1 MQRTFGGMS
10 PASRAGVY
18 DGKIAGLYDLEET
31 LGSGHFAVVKLA
43 RHVFTGEKVAV
54 KVIEKTKLDE
64 ISRAHLFQEVRCMKL
79 VQHPNVVRLY
89 EVIDTQTK
97 LYLILEL
104 GDGGD
109 LYDYIMRHEKGL
121 SENVAREYFRQ
132 IVRAISYCHQLHV
145 VHRDLKPENVVFFE
159 KLGVVK
165 LTDFGFSNKFC
176 PGQKLETSCGSLAYS
191 APEILLGDSYDA
203 PAVDVWSLG
212 VILFML
218 VCGQPPFQ
226 EANDSETLTM
236 IMDCKYTMPDHV
248 SDGCR
253 TLISRMLVREPE
265 KRATLQQIAQN
276 EWLMEGSC
284 EETPENQ
291 PLVSREQVSE
301 DDHSLIIQKMING
314 KIATKEEILEALDRN
329 EYNHITAT
337 YFLLAERKLRAHR
350 QEEAQKRKPELTL
363 PVSNSARVSN
373 FKKTDTEDED
383 DDTQNSALLS
393 SRLGMHLSVPRTPGT
408 DTGQTGRSRKCS
420 IVQEEEDDEDDV
432 HCAGHEE
439 LSTPLNRRGSR
450 SEGRL
455 NVTVQDRIAESE
467 RLKLEA
473 KKYQQLEQ
481 SKLSSD
487 GDEGPSADEL
497 DGSSGHHAH
506 HQITSSPLLGGI
518 GNVTLITS
526 ENSSTKDRLGIAGG
540 GLHRKPMP
548 ELKRSVVAAGS
559 IDSKKASI
567 LKPTLVK
574 ITDGP
579 GVRSGSF
586 DQCMRNLSCGG
597 GELVTTKI
605 ITDSSTI
612 TIPIPTL
619 NIVTASTIPKYKTM
633 PSPTRS
639 NAILTST
646 TNCLNEIFEEGTDVG
661 SSADSASTTPRP
673 LVRSQQFRQ
682 AAANG
687 GGAAADGGTATN
699 ITISGTTCTGSGS
712 NVHRRSRFNKSRTA
726 SCSSS
731 DASDDD
737 SENRKKRAHKIVD
750 ANGGK
755 PLTQRRDSHDDSSD
769 SQDPGSNAAA
779 GAGGTAN
786 RVAQFKN
793 GSGINGGT
801 ERNGGESSG
810 GRTGSGGGSGGGS
823 GSGGSGAQSSLADG
837 NSGARSQK
845 GLQQQQSVDFRR
857 HRGRRRPVET
867 RLRESQS
874 LNRIT
879 EVQESE
885 VSHSVAQQLANC
897 SAVVATP
904 VVALVSSAN
913 TAITNNTATTVDE
926 SNDAERSCD
935 KVEVITEKVSQAI
948 TTLGATDTGKELTSE
963 ASDGASSTIVKSPQA
978 KQHTKPKGFSA
989 RIFHTFKKQSAA
1001 AVPSANATNSTT
1013 NSKMASNPLNEA
1025 PSAASGDEIEIV
1037 VELAK
1042 ALNNAAATVAD
1053 GAAGCKGG
1061 SGGNTK
1067 KIKIL
1072 GRYFQ
1077 RGRLYK
1083 AQSCGSIVRDRVNV
1097 NPNGGS
1103 SGAHNTSTA
1112 RHSTIFSEKN
1122 RIIKNCLGGSG
1133 GSAAGVGVGG
1143 SRHLGSDSDIN
1154 HNNGGSHHHSSG
1166 FLAALTANSTCVSST
1181 DISNGGDGCGGTIGT
1196 VPTSLGADH
1205 SASVGVAAASVLAGP
1220 PLGGMAS
1227 LVAGGADRGRG

>member
-1 MQRTFGGMS
+1 MQRTFGGGLS
-10 PASRAGVY
+10 AASRAGVY

-54 KVIEKTKLDE
+54 KVIEKTKLDD

-121 SENVAREYFRQ
+121 SETVAREYFRQ

-218 VCGQPPFQ
+218 VCGHPPFQ

-236 IMDCKYTMPDHV
+236 IMDCKYTMPAHV

-253 TLISRMLVREPE
+253 NLISKMLVREPE
-265 KRATLQQIAQN
+265 KRATLHQIAVD

-284 EETPENQ
+284 EETPENL

-301 DDHSLIIQKMING
+301 EDHSLIIQKMING

-363 PVSNSARVSN
+363 PVSNSTRLLQN
-373 FKKTDTEDED
+373 FKKNDSNDDED
-383 DDTQNSALLS
+383 SHDGLLS
-393 SRLGMHLSVPRTPGT
+393 TRLGMHLSVPRTPGT
-408 DTGQTGRSRKCS
+408 ETGQTGRSRKCS

-450 SEGRL
+450 SEGRI

-473 KKYQQLEQ
+473 KKYQQSEQ
-481 SKLSSD
+481 QHLQGRHNPD
-487 GDEGPSADEL
+487 
-497 DGSSGHHAH
+497 DGSRKRTNAAGVDQVDGNAVGDNRPSVV
-506 HQITSSPLLGGI
+506 QNPQMSPLLGGI
-518 GNVTLITS
+518 GNVTLVTS

-548 ELKRSVVAAGS
+548 ELKRHVGGS
-559 IDSKKASI
+559 IDSKKSSI

-574 ITDGP
+574 IADGV

-586 DQCMRNLSCGG
+586 DQCMRGIASGGG

-612 TIPIPTL
+612 AIPIPTL

-661 SSADSASTTPRP
+661 SSDSTSTTPRP
-673 LVRSQQFRQ
+673 VIRSQFVAARQ
-682 AAANG
+682 ASQPTGNG
-687 GGAAADGGTATN
+687 TSGSTAGSTAT
-699 ITISGTTCTGSGS
+699 SGSGANAN
-712 NVHRRSRFNKSRTA
+712 NVHRRSKFNKSRTA

-750 ANGGK
+750 STIK
-755 PLTQRRDSHDDSSD
+755 PLSQRRDSHDDSSD
-769 SQDPGSNAAA
+769 SQDQGSNVAGG
-779 GAGGTAN
+779 GAGRAQIKHISGATNGNGT
-786 RVAQFKN
+786 
-793 GSGINGGT
+793 SNGGT
-801 ERNGGESSG
+801 
-810 GRTGSGGGSGGGS
+810 GGGSGGG
-823 GSGGSGAQSSLADG
+823 GGTGTQE
-837 NSGARSQK
+837 NNRQKTSQ
-845 GLQQQQSVDFRR
+845 QVDFRR

-885 VSHSVAQQLANC
+885 VGGGHSQLSSCTAVAAPVGAAVSRSEDSPVEEQKKGVTEESCDNGSADPDTGYGEVAASGEATTPPHGTTLPKVTSTTKSASPRQQLHHHHG
-897 SAVVATP
+897 
-904 VVALVSSAN
+904 SS
-913 TAITNNTATTVDE
+913 
-926 SNDAERSCD
+926 
-935 KVEVITEKVSQAI
+935 
-948 TTLGATDTGKELTSE
+948 
-963 ASDGASSTIVKSPQA
+963 
-978 KQHTKPKGFSA
+978 KPKGLSA
-989 RIFHTFKKQSAA
+989 RIFHTFKKQQPAA
-1001 AVPSANATNSTT
+1001 AASTNI
-1013 NSKMASNPLNEA
+1013 PV
-1025 PSAASGDEIEIV
+1025 SAASATLADPPSNGSGDDIEIV

-1042 ALNNAAATVAD
+1042 ALNNASAE
-1053 GAAGCKGG
+1053 
-1061 SGGNTK
+1061 SGKSGNTK

-1072 GRYFQ
+1072 GRYFQVHKKIYVPLSGLFQ

-1083 AQSCGSIVRDRVNV
+1083 AQSCGSIVRDKVNV
-1097 NPNGGS
+1097 NPNGSGGGGS
-1103 SGAHNTSTA
+1103 HANTTG
-1112 RHSTIFSEKN
+1112 RHSTIFSDKH
-1122 RIIKNCLGGSG
+1122 RVIKNCLGGG
-1133 GSAAGVGVGG
+1133 GSGSDGG
-1143 SRHLGSDSDIN
+1143 GAVRHLGSDGDIN
-1154 HNNGGSHHHSSG
+1154 HNNGGGAHHHG
-1166 FLAALTANSTCVSST
+1166 FLAS
-1181 DISNGGDGCGGTIGT
+1181 DGGLVVRGPSPIELVASGGTRRSSIVDHATT
-1196 VPTSLGADH
+1196 V
-1205 SASVGVAAASVLAGP
+1205 
-1220 PLGGMAS
+1220 LGGAS
-1227 LVAGGADRGRG
+1227 TVTPPVPIKTA

>member
-1 MQRTFGGMS
+1 MQGRAFGGMS
-10 PASRAGVY
+10 AANRAGVY

-79 VQHPNVVRLY
+79 VQHPHVVRLY

-109 LYDYIMRHEKGL
+109 LYDYIMRHDKGL
-121 SENVAREYFRQ
+121 SEHVAQEYFRQ

-218 VCGQPPFQ
+218 VCGHPPFQ

-248 SDGCR
+248 SEGCR
-253 TLISRMLVREPE
+253 RLIGTMLVREPE
-265 KRATLQQIAQN
+265 NRATLQQIAQDP
-276 EWLMEGSC
+276 WLLEGST
-284 EETPENQ
+284 EEIPEYL

-301 DDHSLIIQKMING
+301 EDHALILQKMVNG

-363 PVSNSARVSN
+363 PVSSSARLQN
-373 FKKTDTEDED
+373 FRKDSED
-383 DDTQNSALLS
+383 DPKEDSLLPPK
-393 SRLGMHLSVPRTPGT
+393 LGMLLSVPRTPGT
-408 DTGQTGRSRKCS
+408 ETGQGRNRKCS

-432 HCAGHEE
+432 TGAGHEE

-450 SEGRL
+450 SEGRI

-467 RLKLEA
+467 RLKQEA
-473 KKYQQLEQ
+473 ASKKQAADVAAAAAKEKDQQEQ
-481 SKLSSD
+481 LKQH
-487 GDEGPSADEL
+487 EAAKEN
-497 DGSSGHHAH
+497 
-506 HQITSSPLLGGI
+506 TMLGGFEGI

-526 ENSSTKDRLGIAGG
+526 ENSCTKDRLGIAGG
-540 GLHRKPMP
+540 GLHRKVP
-548 ELKRSVVAAGS
+548 EIKRVGM
-559 IDSKKASI
+559 DFGKKSSI
-567 LKPTLVK
+567 LKPSLGK
-574 ITDGP
+574 IGDSNLRG
-579 GVRSGSF
+579 GSF
-586 DQCMRNLSCGG
+586 DKCIASIRDV
-597 GELVTTKI
+597 ELVNTKI

-612 TIPIPTL
+612 TIPLPSL
-619 NIVTASTIPKYKTM
+619 NIVTTSTIPKYKTM
-633 PSPTRS
+633 PSPTRTNTIL
-639 NAILTST
+639 NAN

-661 SSADSASTTPRP
+661 SSDSTSTTPRP
-673 LVRSQQFRQ
+673 TVRNQFNVRQQTT
-682 AAANG
+682 
-687 GGAAADGGTATN
+687 GGA
-699 ITISGTTCTGSGS
+699 GSN
-712 NVHRRSRFNKSRTA
+712 NVHRRTKFNKSRTA

-750 ANGGK
+750 STVK
-755 PLTQRRDSHDDSSD
+755 PQTQRRDSHDDSSD
-769 SQDPGSNAAA
+769 SQDPGNAAA
-779 GAGGTAN
+779 PSGTQTGACVRAIMTSNNTTSTNGTN
-786 RVAQFKN
+786 NTQSPQSDKN
-793 GSGINGGT
+793 
-801 ERNGGESSG
+801 
-810 GRTGSGGGSGGGS
+810 S
-823 GSGGSGAQSSLADG
+823 GSGGSTHRKSS
-837 NSGARSQK
+837 
-845 GLQQQQSVDFRR
+845 QQVDFRR

-885 VSHSVAQQLANC
+885 ISHSAAIAAAAAAAASGAIASSSNNVPNGDDDCPFEDAAATAAVPGSNPPTGEETTDSSKPTTECDAAN
-897 SAVVATP
+897 AT
-904 VVALVSSAN
+904 S
-913 TAITNNTATTVDE
+913 NTAT
-926 SNDAERSCD
+926 
-935 KVEVITEKVSQAI
+935 
-948 TTLGATDTGKELTSE
+948 ATGGGS
-963 ASDGASSTIVKSPQA
+963 
-978 KQHTKPKGFSA
+978 KPKGFKA
-989 RIFHTFKKQSAA
+989 RFFNKFQ
-1001 AVPSANATNSTT
+1001 
-1013 NSKMASNPLNEA
+1013 SNPSSNSST
-1025 PSAASGDEIEIV
+1025 PSVDGGGQLDGAGGE
-1037 VELAK
+1037 
-1042 ALNNAAATVAD
+1042 N
-1053 GAAGCKGG
+1053 GAAGNDIEIMVELKKAYAA
-1061 SGGNTK
+1061 SESNSKSTK

-1072 GRYFQ
+1072 GRYFQVHKKFYVPLSGLFQ

-1083 AQSCGSIVRDRVNV
+1083 AQSCGSIVRDKVNV
-1097 NPNGGS
+1097 NPNGGTTTR
-1103 SGAHNTSTA
+1103 GAHSNA
-1112 RHSTIFSEKN
+1112 RHSTIFNEKN
-1122 RIIKNCLGGSG
+1122 NRFIKNCLS
-1133 GSAAGVGVGG
+1133 G
-1143 SRHLGSDSDIN
+1143 SRLLGSDGDIN
-1154 HNNGGSHHHSSG
+1154 HNGNSFITLPPAGAAAAVTAMTNGSVSPVDHQHHPAATAGLASATSPCG
-1166 FLAALTANSTCVSST
+1166 LLAA
-1181 DISNGGDGCGGTIGT
+1181 GTG
-1196 VPTSLGADH
+1196 
-1205 SASVGVAAASVLAGP
+1205 AAASVPIKTA
-1220 PLGGMAS
+1220 
-1227 LVAGGADRGRG
+1227 

>member
-1 MQRTFGGMS
+1 MQRTFGLS

-54 KVIEKTKLDE
+54 KVIDKTKLDE

-109 LYDYIMRHEKGL
+109 LYDYIMRHDKGL
-121 SENVAREYFRQ
+121 TENVAREYFRQ

-218 VCGQPPFQ
+218 VCGHPPFQ

-236 IMDCKYTMPDHV
+236 IMDCKYTMPEHV
-248 SDGCR
+248 SGGCR
-253 TLISRMLVREPE
+253 RLIGNMLVREPE

-276 EWLMEGSC
+276 EWLLEGSI
-284 EETPENQ
+284 EETPEYL

-301 DDHSLIIQKMING
+301 EDHTLIIQKMING

-350 QEEAQKRKPELTL
+350 QEEAQKRKPELSL
-363 PVSNSARVSN
+363 PVSNSSRLQG
-373 FKKTDTEDED
+373 FKKNSED
-383 DDTQNSALLS
+383 DSKEDGLLPHK
-393 SRLGMHLSVPRTPGT
+393 LGMHLSVPRTPGT
-408 DTGQTGRSRKCS
+408 ETGQTGRSRKCS

-432 HCAGHEE
+432 TGAGHEE

-455 NVTVQDRIAESE
+455 NITVQDRIAESE

-473 KKYQQLEQ
+473 KKQAEAKEKELLQQQQLQ
-481 SKLSSD
+481 LQQ
-487 GDEGPSADEL
+487 EL
-497 DGSSGHHAH
+497 EAKENAAAGM
-506 HQITSSPLLGGI
+506 LGGFVGI

-526 ENSSTKDRLGIAGG
+526 ENSCTKERLGIAGG
-540 GLHRKPMP
+540 GLHRKVP
-548 ELKRSVVAAGS
+548 EIKRGM
-559 IDSKKASI
+559 DFPKKTSI
-567 LKPTLVK
+567 LKPQ
-574 ITDGP
+574 GN
-579 GVRSGSF
+579 VRGGSF
-586 DQCMRNLSCGG
+586 DKCIASIKDA
-597 GELVTTKI
+597 ELVSTKI
-605 ITDSSTI
+605 ISDSATI
-612 TIPIPTL
+612 TMPLTV
-619 NIVTASTIPKYKTM
+619 NIVNTSSIPKYKTM
-633 PSPTRS
+633 PSPTRV
-639 NAILTST
+639 NTILNTN

-661 SSADSASTTPRP
+661 SSDSTTTTPRP
-673 LVRSQQFRQ
+673 VIRNQFNARAQSQGG
-682 AAANG
+682 NG
-687 GGAAADGGTATN
+687 N
-699 ITISGTTCTGSGS
+699 
-712 NVHRRSRFNKSRTA
+712 NVHRRTKFNKSRTA

-750 ANGGK
+750 STVK
-755 PLTQRRDSHDDSSD
+755 PQTQRRDSHDDSSD
-769 SQDPGSNAAA
+769 SQDPGNAAA
-779 GAGGTAN
+779 PSSTGACVRAIMTGAASSSSNNDAGN
-786 RVAQFKN
+786 QPN
-793 GSGINGGT
+793 T
-801 ERNGGESSG
+801 EKR
-810 GRTGSGGGSGGGS
+810 
-823 GSGGSGAQSSLADG
+823 
-837 NSGARSQK
+837 NSGNGNRQKSSQ
-845 GLQQQQSVDFRR
+845 QVDFRR

-885 VSHSVAQQLANC
+885 TSHSAAAAAPAAAAAGAISSSTVPIDTPDGEQPSQTTATTTTTTSQEEYDPKDEFSNNVNHPDDENNEG
-897 SAVVATP
+897 AVGN
-904 VVALVSSAN
+904 SS
-913 TAITNNTATTVDE
+913 TNNTP
-926 SNDAERSCD
+926 N
-935 KVEVITEKVSQAI
+935 
-948 TTLGATDTGKELTSE
+948 TG
-963 ASDGASSTIVKSPQA
+963 SSSSGSSHPS
-978 KQHTKPKGFSA
+978 KPKGFSA
-989 RIFHTFKKQSAA
+989 RIFHPFKKQHYQ
-1001 AVPSANATNSTT
+1001 PSSNSSTPSVDMPAEALKTGITTSTT
-1013 NSKMASNPLNEA
+1013 A
-1025 PSAASGDEIEIV
+1025 PSGDDIEIV

-1042 ALNNAAATVAD
+1042 ALNASES
-1053 GAAGCKGG
+1053 
-1061 SGGNTK
+1061 SGKSTK

-1072 GRYFQ
+1072 GRYFQVHKKIYVPLSGLFQ

-1083 AQSCGSIVRDRVNV
+1083 AQSCGSIVRDKVNQ
-1097 NPNGGS
+1097 NPNG
-1103 SGAHNTSTA
+1103 SGGGRGGGVGGAGGANSNA
-1112 RHSTIFSEKN
+1112 RHSTIFNEKH
-1122 RIIKNCLGGSG
+1122 RFKNCLSG
-1133 GSAAGVGVGG
+1133 T
-1143 SRHLGSDSDIN
+1143 RLLGSDGDIN
-1154 HNNGGSHHHSSG
+1154 HNGNS
-1166 FLAALTANSTCVSST
+1166 FITAAAAM
-1181 DISNGGDGCGGTIGT
+1181 SNGSVSPAELVVATGGATSPVCGLATGGAR
-1196 VPTSLGADH
+1196 PT
-1205 SASVGVAAASVLAGP
+1205 ASVPIKTA
-1220 PLGGMAS
+1220 
-1227 LVAGGADRGRG
+1227 

>member
-1 MQRTFGGMS
+1 MQRTFGLS

-54 KVIEKTKLDE
+54 KVIDKTKLDE

-109 LYDYIMRHEKGL
+109 LYDYIMRHDKGL
-121 SENVAREYFRQ
+121 TENVAREYFRQ

-218 VCGQPPFQ
+218 VCGHPPFQ

-236 IMDCKYTMPDHV
+236 IMDCKYTMPEHV
-248 SDGCR
+248 SGGCR
-253 TLISRMLVREPE
+253 SLIGNMLVREPE

-276 EWLMEGSC
+276 EWLLEGSI
-284 EETPENQ
+284 EETPEYL

-301 DDHSLIIQKMING
+301 EDHTLIIQKMING

-350 QEEAQKRKPELTL
+350 QEEAQKRKPELSL
-363 PVSNSARVSN
+363 PVSNSSRLQG
-373 FKKTDTEDED
+373 FKKNSED
-383 DDTQNSALLS
+383 DSKEDGLLPNK
-393 SRLGMHLSVPRTPGT
+393 LGMHLSVPRTPGT
-408 DTGQTGRSRKCS
+408 ETGQTGRNRKCS

-432 HCAGHEE
+432 TGAGHEE

-455 NVTVQDRIAESE
+455 NITVQDRIAESE

-473 KKYQQLEQ
+473 KKQAEAKEKELLLQQQLKQQEQ
-481 SKLSSD
+481 EAK
-487 GDEGPSADEL
+487 ENSA
-497 DGSSGHHAH
+497 SGM
-506 HQITSSPLLGGI
+506 LGGFGGL

-526 ENSSTKDRLGIAGG
+526 ENSCTKERLGIAGG
-540 GLHRKPMP
+540 GLHRKVP
-548 ELKRSVVAAGS
+548 EIKRGM
-559 IDSKKASI
+559 DFPKKTSI
-567 LKPTLVK
+567 LKPQGN
-574 ITDGP
+574 IRG
-579 GVRSGSF
+579 GSF
-586 DQCMRNLSCGG
+586 DKCIASIKDA
-597 GELVTTKI
+597 ELVSTKI
-605 ITDSSTI
+605 ISDSATI
-612 TIPIPTL
+612 TMPLTV
-619 NIVTASTIPKYKTM
+619 NIVNTSSIPKYKTM
-633 PSPTRS
+633 PSPTRVNTILNS
-639 NAILTST
+639 N

-661 SSADSASTTPRP
+661 SSDSTTTTPRP
-673 LVRSQQFRQ
+673 VIRNQFNARAQSQGG
-682 AAANG
+682 NG
-687 GGAAADGGTATN
+687 N
-699 ITISGTTCTGSGS
+699 
-712 NVHRRSRFNKSRTA
+712 NVHRRTKFNKSRTA

-750 ANGGK
+750 STVK
-755 PLTQRRDSHDDSSD
+755 PQTQRRDSHDDSSD
-769 SQDPGSNAAA
+769 SQDPGNAAA
-779 GAGGTAN
+779 PSSTGACVRAIMSGTASSSSTNDTGNQPNTEKRTSGNGN
-786 RVAQFKN
+786 RQK
-793 GSGINGGT
+793 
-801 ERNGGESSG
+801 SS
-810 GRTGSGGGSGGGS
+810 
-823 GSGGSGAQSSLADG
+823 
-837 NSGARSQK
+837 
-845 GLQQQQSVDFRR
+845 QQVDFRR

-885 VSHSVAQQLANC
+885 TSHSAA
-897 SAVVATP
+897 AA
-904 VVALVSSAN
+904 AAAAAAAGAISSS
-913 TAITNNTATTVDE
+913 TVPTTVDPKREQLSQVIASTRLE
-926 SNDAERSCD
+926 SG
-935 KVEVITEKVSQAI
+935 SQ
-948 TTLGATDTGKELTSE
+948 EEE
-963 ASDGASSTIVKSPQA
+963 ASFEESSNTSNHPADYENSEGAVGNSNTTNNAGSTSSSGSSHPC
-978 KQHTKPKGFSA
+978 KPKGFSA
-989 RIFHTFKKQSAA
+989 RIFHPFKKQHHHHHHQQQQPSSNSSTPSVDTPAEA
-1001 AVPSANATNSTT
+1001 VKAGGIATTATVPS
-1013 NSKMASNPLNEA
+1013 
-1025 PSAASGDEIEIV
+1025 GDDIEIV

-1042 ALNNAAATVAD
+1042 ALNASES
-1053 GAAGCKGG
+1053 
-1061 SGGNTK
+1061 SGKSTK

-1072 GRYFQ
+1072 GRYFQVHKKIYVPLSGLFQ

-1083 AQSCGSIVRDRVNV
+1083 AQSCGSIVRDKVNQ
-1097 NPNGGS
+1097 NPNGTGGGS
-1103 SGAHNTSTA
+1103 RSGGGGGTNSNA
-1112 RHSTIFSEKN
+1112 RHSTIFNEKH
-1122 RIIKNCLGGSG
+1122 RFKHCLSG
-1133 GSAAGVGVGG
+1133 T
-1143 SRHLGSDSDIN
+1143 RLLGSDGDIN
-1154 HNNGGSHHHSSG
+1154 HNGNS
-1166 FLAALTANSTCVSST
+1166 FMAAAAAM
-1181 DISNGGDGCGGTIGT
+1181 SNGSVSPAELVVATGGATSPVCGLATGGAR
-1196 VPTSLGADH
+1196 PT
-1205 SASVGVAAASVLAGP
+1205 ASVPIKTA
-1220 PLGGMAS
+1220 
-1227 LVAGGADRGRG
+1227 

>member
-1 MQRTFGGMS
+1 MQRTFGIS
-10 PASRAGVY
+10 AASRAGVY

-54 KVIEKTKLDE
+54 KVIEKTKLDD

-109 LYDYIMRHEKGL
+109 LYDYIMRHETGL
-121 SENVAREYFRQ
+121 SESLAREYFRQ

-218 VCGQPPFQ
+218 VCGHPPFQ

-236 IMDCKYTMPDHV
+236 IMDCKYTMPSHV

-253 TLISRMLVREPE
+253 NLISRMLVREPE
-265 KRATLQQIAQN
+265 KRATLHQIAQD
-276 EWLMEGSC
+276 EWLMEGSG

-291 PLVSREQVSE
+291 PLVSREQ
-301 DDHSLIIQKMING
+301 
-314 KIATKEEILEALDRN
+314 
-329 EYNHITAT
+329 YNHITAT

-363 PVSNSARVSN
+363 PVSNSSRLLQN
-373 FKKTDTEDED
+373 HKKNEADEEEEDTPGG
-383 DDTQNSALLS
+383 LLTT
-393 SRLGMHLSVPRTPGT
+393 RLGMHLSVPRTPGT
-408 DTGQTGRSRKCS
+408 ETGQTGRSRKCS

-450 SEGRL
+450 SEGRI

-467 RLKLEA
+467 RLKQDA
-473 KKYQQLEQ
+473 KKYQQPERAATM
-481 SKLSSD
+481 
-487 GDEGPSADEL
+487 DETDSCTGSAN
-497 DGSSGHHAH
+497 
-506 HQITSSPLLGGI
+506 QQMSPLLGGI
-518 GNVTLITS
+518 GNVTLVTS

-548 ELKRSVVAAGS
+548 ELKRNVGGSV
-559 IDSKKASI
+559 DSKKPSV
-567 LKPTLVK
+567 LKPSLVK
-574 ITDGP
+574 IVDGVS
-579 GVRSGSF
+579 VRSGSF
-586 DQCMRNLSCGG
+586 DQCMRGAAGVGG

-639 NAILTST
+639 NAILTAT

-661 SSADSASTTPRP
+661 SSDSNTTTPRP
-673 LVRSQQFRQ
+673 VVRSQF
-682 AAANG
+682 AAARQQSQPTGNG
-687 GGAAADGGTATN
+687 TTGAGGTGNNA
-699 ITISGTTCTGSGS
+699 
-712 NVHRRSRFNKSRTA
+712 HRRSKFNKSRTA

-750 ANGGK
+750 ATIK

-769 SQDPGSNAAA
+769 SQDPGCNAAA
-779 GAGGTAN
+779 AGGAGK
-786 RVAQFKN
+786 AQIKGISTTTTN
-793 GSGINGGT
+793 GQ
-801 ERNGGESSG
+801 
-810 GRTGSGGGSGGGS
+810 GGGGGGGGGGGS
-823 GSGGSGAQSSLADG
+823 GSGGGGGSADDKHGSTGG
-837 NSGARSQK
+837 NRQKPTSQ
-845 GLQQQQSVDFRR
+845 QVDFRR

-885 VSHSVAQQLANC
+885 VGGHSVTQQLASC
-897 SAVVATP
+897 TVTATP
-904 VVALVSSAN
+904 VVAMVTSD
-913 TAITNNTATTVDE
+913 TVAGKRE
-926 SNDAERSCD
+926 SPESMVMKTQASCD
-935 KVEVITEKVSQAI
+935 NAMEHDAVNDTQGEINPCKVNLVPDSGAHQA
-948 TTLGATDTGKELTSE
+948 LPVAKGSTSTRQNHHHHHHHH
-963 ASDGASSTIVKSPQA
+963 APSKS
-978 KQHTKPKGFSA
+978 KGLSA
-989 RIFHTFKKQSAA
+989 RIFQTFKKQPAA
-1001 AVPSANATNSTT
+1001 AASTATTTTTTTTVGPGAVTSGPGDPGST
-1013 NSKMASNPLNEA
+1013 
-1025 PSAASGDEIEIV
+1025 AAAGDDIEIV

-1042 ALNNAAATVAD
+1042 ALNSASTE
-1053 GAAGCKGG
+1053 GG
-1061 SGGNTK
+1061 KSNTK

-1072 GRYFQ
+1072 GRYFQVHKKIYVPLSGLFQ

-1083 AQSCGSIVRDRVNV
+1083 AQSCGSIVRDKVNV
-1097 NPNGGS
+1097 NPNGSGS
-1103 SGAHNTSTA
+1103 HANTTG
-1112 RHSTIFSEKN
+1112 RHSTIFGEKN
-1122 RIIKNCLGGSG
+1122 RIIKNCLGS
-1133 GSAAGVGVGG
+1133 SEAG
-1143 SRHLGSDSDIN
+1143 SRHLGSDGDIN
-1154 HNNGGSHHHSSG
+1154 HNNGSTHHPHHHHHHHYHQHSSSSL
-1166 FLAALTANSTCVSST
+1166 LASLSGSATPATGSTVDAAHVGISRGPSP
-1181 DISNGGDGCGGTIGT
+1181 IELVSNG
-1196 VPTSLGADH
+1196 H
-1205 SASVGVAAASVLAGP
+1205 SAAAAAAAAVLGP
-1220 PLGGMAS
+1220 SPVTPVPIKTA
-1227 LVAGGADRGRG
+1227 

>member
-1 MQRTFGGMS
+1 MQRTFGGLS
-10 PASRAGVY
+10 AAANRAGVY

-218 VCGQPPFQ
+218 VCGHPPFQ

-236 IMDCKYTMPDHV
+236 IMDCKYTMPPHV

-253 TLISRMLVREPE
+253 NLISKMLVRAPE
-265 KRATLQQIAQN
+265 KRATLHQIAQD

-284 EETPENQ
+284 GETTENL

-301 DDHSLIIQKMING
+301 EDHSLIIQKMING

-337 YFLLAERKLRAHR
+337 YFLLAERKLRSHR

-363 PVSNSARVSN
+363 PVSNSARMQT
-373 FKKTDTEDED
+373 FKKNDVDEDED
-383 DDTQNSALLS
+383 TQGGLLS
-393 SRLGMHLSVPRTPGT
+393 TTLGMHLSVPRTPGT
-408 DTGQTGRSRKCS
+408 DSGQTGRSRKCS

-450 SEGRL
+450 SEGRIS
-455 NVTVQDRIAESE
+455 VTVQDRIAESE

-481 SKLSSD
+481 SKLSSAV
-487 GDEGPSADEL
+487 DETD
-497 DGSSGHHAH
+497 SSHHYAGG
-506 HQITSSPLLGGI
+506 QSQQMSPLLGGI

-526 ENSSTKDRLGIAGG
+526 ENSSTKERLGIAGG

-548 ELKRSVVAAGS
+548 ELKRTVAVPGGGGGAPGAS
-559 IDSKKASI
+559 IEPKKTSI

-574 ITDGP
+574 IISDSSTGNTN
-579 GVRSGSF
+579 VRSGSF
-586 DQCMRNLSCGG
+586 DQCMRNHLSGGG

-639 NAILTST
+639 NAILTAT

-661 SSADSASTTPRP
+661 SSDSTSTTPRP
-673 LVRSQQFRQ
+673 VIRSQYVGGRAPGQMQ
-682 AAANG
+682 STNGTTAVVVGSTGAGGAGSG
-687 GGAAADGGTATN
+687 GGNGAGH
-699 ITISGTTCTGSGS
+699 

-750 ANGGK
+750 GGSIK

-769 SQDPGSNAAA
+769 SQDPGSNVA
-779 GAGGTAN
+779 GAGGG
-786 RVAQFKN
+786 RQLKN
-793 GSGINGGT
+793 GMNGANT
-801 ERNGGESSG
+801 AAS
-810 GRTGSGGGSGGGS
+810 S
-823 GSGGSGAQSSLADG
+823 GSGGTGGGGSSTSGQQGAGGGGAQSSDG
-837 NSGARSQK
+837 SSSSGGGGGGGSRQKASQS
-845 GLQQQQSVDFRR
+845 QVDFRR

-885 VSHSVAQQLANC
+885 VGHGGGQLASC
-897 SAVVATP
+897 STGVATTPAVVALGAAHG
-904 VVALVSSAN
+904 VD
-913 TAITNNTATTVDE
+913 ATVNGVDG
-926 SNDAERSCD
+926 SCD
-935 KVEVITEKVSQAI
+935 RMAEDDREPRRQ
-948 TTLGATDTGKELTSE
+948 DR
-963 ASDGASSTIVKSPQA
+963 GASASIASEPASSIRATVGAAKSPAQA
-978 KQHTKPKGFSA
+978 KQHAPSKPKGFSA
-989 RIFHTFKKQSAA
+989 RIFHTFKKHPAAAA
-1001 AVPSANATNSTT
+1001 AVPAVTTAQVLNDPPST
-1013 NSKMASNPLNEA
+1013 
-1025 PSAASGDEIEIV
+1025 ASGDDIEIV

-1042 ALNNAAATVAD
+1042 ALNNAAD
-1053 GAAGCKGG
+1053 GGGTGKAAGGG
-1061 SGGNTK
+1061 GGNTK

-1072 GRYFQ
+1072 GRYFQVHKKIYVPLSGLFQ

-1097 NPNGGS
+1097 NPNGGG
-1103 SGAHNTSTA
+1103 SGTTG

-1122 RIIKNCLGGSG
+1122 RIIKNCLGSG
-1133 GSAAGVGVGG
+1133 GAGGGGGVGG
-1143 SRHLGSDSDIN
+1143 SRHLGSDGDIN
-1154 HNNGGSHHHSSG
+1154 HNNGASHHHHHSSS
-1166 FLAALTANSTCVSST
+1166 FLATLSSSEAT
-1181 DISNGGDGCGGTIGT
+1181 GGGGGDGFGSGPSPIEHLVAKGGPSTIDR
-1196 VPTSLGADH
+1196 TSG
-1205 SASVGVAAASVLAGP
+1205 AAASAVTVSTVTAVP
-1220 PLGGMAS
+1220 IKTA
-1227 LVAGGADRGRG
+1227 

>member
-1 MQRTFGGMS
+1 MQRTFGLS

-54 KVIEKTKLDE
+54 KVIDKTKLDE

-109 LYDYIMRHEKGL
+109 LYDYIMRHDKGL
-121 SENVAREYFRQ
+121 TENVAREYFRQ

-218 VCGQPPFQ
+218 VCGHPPFQ

-236 IMDCKYTMPDHV
+236 IMDCKYTMPEHV
-248 SDGCR
+248 SGGCR
-253 TLISRMLVREPE
+253 RLIGNMLVREPE

-276 EWLMEGSC
+276 EWLLEGSI
-284 EETPENQ
+284 EETPEYL

-301 DDHSLIIQKMING
+301 EDHTLIIQKMING

-350 QEEAQKRKPELTL
+350 QEEAQKRKPELSL
-363 PVSNSARVSN
+363 PVSNSSRLQG
-373 FKKTDTEDED
+373 FKKNSED
-383 DDTQNSALLS
+383 DSKEDGLLPHK
-393 SRLGMHLSVPRTPGT
+393 LGMHLSVPRTPGT
-408 DTGQTGRSRKCS
+408 ETGQTGRSRKCS

-432 HCAGHEE
+432 TGAGHEE

-455 NVTVQDRIAESE
+455 NITVQDRIAESE

-473 KKYQQLEQ
+473 KKQAEAKEKELLQQQLQ
-481 SKLSSD
+481 LQQ
-487 GDEGPSADEL
+487 EL
-497 DGSSGHHAH
+497 EAKENAAAGM
-506 HQITSSPLLGGI
+506 LGGFVGI

-526 ENSSTKDRLGIAGG
+526 ENSCTKERLGIAGG
-540 GLHRKPMP
+540 GLHRKVP
-548 ELKRSVVAAGS
+548 EIKRGM
-559 IDSKKASI
+559 DFPKKTSI
-567 LKPTLVK
+567 LKPQ
-574 ITDGP
+574 GN
-579 GVRSGSF
+579 VRGGSF
-586 DQCMRNLSCGG
+586 DKCIASIKDA
-597 GELVTTKI
+597 ELVSTKI
-605 ITDSSTI
+605 ISDSATI
-612 TIPIPTL
+612 TMPLTV
-619 NIVTASTIPKYKTM
+619 NIVNTSSIPKYKTM
-633 PSPTRS
+633 PSPTRV
-639 NAILTST
+639 NTILNTN

-661 SSADSASTTPRP
+661 SSDSTTTTPRP
-673 LVRSQQFRQ
+673 VIRNQFNARAQSQGG
-682 AAANG
+682 NG
-687 GGAAADGGTATN
+687 N
-699 ITISGTTCTGSGS
+699 
-712 NVHRRSRFNKSRTA
+712 NVHRRTKFNKSRTA

-750 ANGGK
+750 STVK
-755 PLTQRRDSHDDSSD
+755 PQTQRRDSHDDSSD
-769 SQDPGSNAAA
+769 SQDPGNAAA
-779 GAGGTAN
+779 PSSTGACVRAIMTGAASSSSNNDAGN
-786 RVAQFKN
+786 QPN
-793 GSGINGGT
+793 T
-801 ERNGGESSG
+801 EKR
-810 GRTGSGGGSGGGS
+810 
-823 GSGGSGAQSSLADG
+823 
-837 NSGARSQK
+837 NSGNGNRQKSSQ
-845 GLQQQQSVDFRR
+845 QVDFRR

-885 VSHSVAQQLANC
+885 TSHSAAAAAAAAAAAGAISSSTVPIDTPDGEQPSQTTATTTTTTTTSQEEYDPKDEFSNNVNHPDDENNEG
-897 SAVVATP
+897 AVGN
-904 VVALVSSAN
+904 SS
-913 TAITNNTATTVDE
+913 TNNTP
-926 SNDAERSCD
+926 N
-935 KVEVITEKVSQAI
+935 
-948 TTLGATDTGKELTSE
+948 TG
-963 ASDGASSTIVKSPQA
+963 SSSSGSSHPS
-978 KQHTKPKGFSA
+978 KPKGFSA
-989 RIFHTFKKQSAA
+989 RIFHPFKKQHHQ
-1001 AVPSANATNSTT
+1001 PSSNSSTPSVDMPAEALKTGITTSTT
-1013 NSKMASNPLNEA
+1013 A
-1025 PSAASGDEIEIV
+1025 PSGDDIEIV

-1042 ALNNAAATVAD
+1042 ALNASES
-1053 GAAGCKGG
+1053 
-1061 SGGNTK
+1061 SGKSTK

-1072 GRYFQ
+1072 GRYFQVHKKIYVPLSGLFQ

-1083 AQSCGSIVRDRVNV
+1083 AQSCGSIVRDKVNQ
-1097 NPNGGS
+1097 NPNGSGGGRGGGG
-1103 SGAHNTSTA
+1103 SGAGGANSNA
-1112 RHSTIFSEKN
+1112 RHSTIFNEKH
-1122 RIIKNCLGGSG
+1122 RFKNCLSG
-1133 GSAAGVGVGG
+1133 T
-1143 SRHLGSDSDIN
+1143 RLLGSDGDIN
-1154 HNNGGSHHHSSG
+1154 HNGNS
-1166 FLAALTANSTCVSST
+1166 FITAAAAM
-1181 DISNGGDGCGGTIGT
+1181 SNGSVSPAELVVATGGATSPVCGLATGGAR
-1196 VPTSLGADH
+1196 PT
-1205 SASVGVAAASVLAGP
+1205 ASVPIKTA
-1220 PLGGMAS
+1220 
-1227 LVAGGADRGRG
+1227 

>member
-1 MQRTFGGMS
+1 MQRSFGGL
-10 PASRAGVY
+10 PAASRAGVY

-121 SENVAREYFRQ
+121 SESVAREYFRQ

-218 VCGQPPFQ
+218 VCGHPPFQ

-236 IMDCKYTMPDHV
+236 IMDCKYTMPAHV

-253 TLISRMLVREPE
+253 NLIGKMLVREPE
-265 KRATLQQIAQN
+265 KRATLQQIAMD

-284 EETPENQ
+284 EETPENL

-301 DDHSLIIQKMING
+301 EDHTLIIQKMING

-363 PVSNSARVSN
+363 PVSNSTRMLQN
-373 FKKTDTEDED
+373 FKKSESNED
-383 DDTQNSALLS
+383 DDTQDGLLS
-393 SRLGMHLSVPRTPGT
+393 TRLGMHLSVPRTPGT
-408 DTGQTGRSRKCS
+408 ETGQTGRSRKCS

-450 SEGRL
+450 SEGRI

-473 KKYQQLEQ
+473 KKYQQSEQ
-481 SKLSSD
+481 QSRLSAGEESD
-487 GDEGPSADEL
+487 KESHTVDADQVDGTDNCHRSAML
-497 DGSSGHHAH
+497 
-506 HQITSSPLLGGI
+506 QNTQMSPLLGGI
-518 GNVTLITS
+518 GNVTLVTS

-548 ELKRSVVAAGS
+548 ELKRHVGGS
-559 IDSKKASI
+559 IDSKKSSI

-574 ITDGP
+574 ITDGV

-586 DQCMRNLSCGG
+586 DQCMRNMTSGV

-661 SSADSASTTPRP
+661 SSDSTSTTPRP
-673 LVRSQQFRQ
+673 VIRSQFVAARQ
-682 AAANG
+682 QSQPTGN
-687 GGAAADGGTATN
+687 
-699 ITISGTTCTGSGS
+699 GTTTAGSANATAGPGN
-712 NVHRRSRFNKSRTA
+712 NVHRRSKFNKSRTA

-750 ANGGK
+750 ATIK
-755 PLTQRRDSHDDSSD
+755 PLSQRRDSHDDSSD
-769 SQDPGSNAAA
+769 SQDQGSNVAGGG
-779 GAGGTAN
+779 GAGKPQIRGISGTT
-786 RVAQFKN
+786 N
-793 GSGINGGT
+793 GSTNGNGGT
-801 ERNGGESSG
+801 
-810 GRTGSGGGSGGGS
+810 SGGGS
-823 GSGGSGAQSSLADG
+823 GSRGGTGAGSSAADDKHG
-837 NSGARSQK
+837 SSNRQKTSQP
-845 GLQQQQSVDFRR
+845 VDFRR

-885 VSHSVAQQLANC
+885 VGGSGHSVTQQLASSTVVGTPLVTMVTSNG
-897 SAVVATP
+897 AVSKPTP
-904 VVALVSSAN
+904 DSSA
-913 TAITNNTATTVDE
+913 TNGAGTNEQSD
-926 SNDAERSCD
+926 NSCD
-935 KVEVITEKVSQAI
+935 NAPTDQTSKVELETPMCREAASTPCSTKKVQSS
-948 TTLGATDTGKELTSE
+948 KTS
-963 ASDGASSTIVKSPQA
+963 SPRQQHHHHSSS
-978 KQHTKPKGFSA
+978 KPKGLSA
-989 RIFHTFKKQSAA
+989 RIFHTFKKQPVAA
-1001 AVPSANATNSTT
+1001 AATTVPNN
-1013 NSKMASNPLNEA
+1013 
-1025 PSAASGDEIEIV
+1025 AASAMMDPPSTGSGDDIEIV

-1042 ALNNAAATVAD
+1042 ALNNASTD
-1053 GAAGCKGG
+1053 GAGKT
-1061 SGGNTK
+1061 GNTK

-1072 GRYFQ
+1072 GRYFQVHKKIYVPLSGLFQ

-1083 AQSCGSIVRDRVNV
+1083 AQSCGSIVRDKVNV
-1097 NPNGGS
+1097 NPNGTGGGS
-1103 SGAHNTSTA
+1103 HANTTG
-1112 RHSTIFSEKN
+1112 RHSTIFTDKN

-1133 GSAAGVGVGG
+1133 DAGA
-1143 SRHLGSDSDIN
+1143 RHLGSDGDIN
-1154 HNNGGSHHHSSG
+1154 HNGGSHHHHHHHSSSG
-1166 FLAALTANSTCVSST
+1166 FLASLAASGGASTEVIVRDSSPIELVSAGRRSSIV
-1181 DISNGGDGCGGTIGT
+1181 DHA
-1196 VPTSLGADH
+1196 TSVLGA
-1205 SASVGVAAASVLAGP
+1205 SAVTSPVPIKTA
-1220 PLGGMAS
+1220 
-1227 LVAGGADRGRG
+1227 

>member
-1 MQRTFGGMS
+1 MQRAFALS
-10 PASRAGVY
+10 AASRAGVY

-54 KVIEKTKLDE
+54 KVIEKTKLDD

-109 LYDYIMRHEKGL
+109 LYDYIMRHDKGL

-218 VCGQPPFQ
+218 VCGHPPFQ

-248 SDGCR
+248 SGGCR
-253 TLISRMLVREPE
+253 RLIGTMLVREPE
-265 KRATLQQIAQN
+265 KRATLQKIAQDT
-276 EWLMEGSC
+276 WLMEGST
-284 EETPENQ
+284 EETPEYL

-301 DDHSLIIQKMING
+301 EDHSLIIQKMING

-363 PVSNSARVSN
+363 PVSNSTRLQA
-373 FKKTDTEDED
+373 FKKDSEENSKED
-383 DDTQNSALLS
+383 NFLPSK
-393 SRLGMHLSVPRTPGT
+393 LGTHLSVPRTPCT
-408 DTGQTGRSRKCS
+408 ETGQVGRNRKCS

-432 HCAGHEE
+432 TGAGHEE
-439 LSTPLNRRGSR
+439 LSAPLNRRGSR
-450 SEGRL
+450 SEGRI
-455 NVTVQDRIAESE
+455 NITVQDRIAESE

-473 KKYQQLEQ
+473 KKQTEAIEKYEHQQHQHQQQQLQHLET
-481 SKLSSD
+481 K
-487 GDEGPSADEL
+487 ENSA
-497 DGSSGHHAH
+497 A
-506 HQITSSPLLGGI
+506 LLGGIVGI

-540 GLHRKPMP
+540 GLQRKVPP
-548 ELKRSVVAAGS
+548 EIKRTGVNY
-559 IDSKKASI
+559 SKKTSI
-567 LKPTLVK
+567 LKPNLAK
-574 ITDGP
+574 IGDGNF
-579 GVRSGSF
+579 RASSF
-586 DQCMRNLSCGG
+586 DKCVASIKDV
-597 GELVTTKI
+597 ELVNTKI
-605 ITDSSTI
+605 LTDSSTI
-612 TIPIPTL
+612 TIPIPSL
-619 NIVTASTIPKYKTM
+619 NIVTASNIPKYKTM
-633 PSPTRS
+633 PSPTRANTILS
-639 NAILTST
+639 NT

-661 SSADSASTTPRP
+661 SSDSTTTTPRP
-673 LVRSQQFRQ
+673 VVRNQFNVRTQ
-682 AAANG
+682 NQ
-687 GGAAADGGTATN
+687 
-699 ITISGTTCTGSGS
+699 GSG
-712 NVHRRSRFNKSRTA
+712 NGNNAHRRTKFNKSRTA

-750 ANGGK
+750 TTVK

-769 SQDPGSNAAA
+769 SQDPGNSAAPS
-779 GAGGTAN
+779 GAATGACVRVIMSTAN
-786 RVAQFKN
+786 TDGSTTTSN
-793 GSGINGGT
+793 GNSNQPPSEKRTNGGN
-801 ERNGGESSG
+801 RQKSS
-810 GRTGSGGGSGGGS
+810 
-823 GSGGSGAQSSLADG
+823 
-837 NSGARSQK
+837 
-845 GLQQQQSVDFRR
+845 QQVDFRR

-885 VSHSVAQQLANC
+885 TSHSAAAQAAAAAIGAISTLPSDSGENHSRTAD
-897 SAVVATP
+897 SR
-904 VVALVSSAN
+904 N
-913 TAITNNTATTVDE
+913 TAEVSVDQICSNNLPLDVNSIDCLNSPSNNSNTT
-926 SNDAERSCD
+926 
-935 KVEVITEKVSQAI
+935 
-948 TTLGATDTGKELTSE
+948 TT
-963 ASDGASSTIVKSPQA
+963 SSTPTTTGCTGNTSGNTNP
-978 KQHTKPKGFSA
+978 TKPRGFSA
-989 RIFHTFKKQSAA
+989 RIFHTFKKQQQQQQQPSSNSSTPSVDAPSLDSKNGMTAA
-1001 AVPSANATNSTT
+1001 A
-1013 NSKMASNPLNEA
+1013 
-1025 PSAASGDEIEIV
+1025 AAGDDIEIV

-1042 ALNNAAATVAD
+1042 ALNGTESNT
-1053 GAAGCKGG
+1053 K
-1061 SGGNTK
+1061 NTK

-1072 GRYFQ
+1072 GRYFQVHKKIYVPLSGLFQ

-1083 AQSCGSIVRDRVNV
+1083 AQSCGSIVRDKVNV
-1097 NPNGGS
+1097 NPNGSGGGRGS
-1103 SGAHNTSTA
+1103 ANTNA
-1112 RHSTIFSEKN
+1112 RHSTIFNEKN
-1122 RIIKNCLGGSG
+1122 RFIKNCLT
-1133 GSAAGVGVGG
+1133 G
-1143 SRHLGSDSDIN
+1143 SRLLGSDGDIN
-1154 HNNGGSHHHSSG
+1154 HNGNSFIAMPSSG
-1166 FLAALTANSTCVSST
+1166 
-1181 DISNGGDGCGGTIGT
+1181 GGAMTNGT
-1196 VPTSLGADH
+1196 VSPAELMMAGATAGPN
-1205 SASVGVAAASVLAGP
+1205 SPCGLAAASTGTP
-1220 PLGGMAS
+1220 PSVPIKTA
-1227 LVAGGADRGRG
+1227 

>member
-1 MQRTFGGMS
+1 MQRTFGLS

-54 KVIEKTKLDE
+54 KVIDKTKLDE

-109 LYDYIMRHEKGL
+109 LYDYIMRHDKGL

-218 VCGQPPFQ
+218 VCGHPPFQ

-248 SDGCR
+248 SEGCR
-253 TLISRMLVREPE
+253 RLIGNMLVREPE

-276 EWLMEGSC
+276 EWLLEGST
-284 EETPENQ
+284 EETPEYL

-301 DDHSLIIQKMING
+301 EDHSLIIQKMING
-314 KIATKEEILEALDRN
+314 KIATKEEVLEALDRN

-363 PVSNSARVSN
+363 PVSNSTRLQG
-373 FKKTDTEDED
+373 FKKNSED
-383 DDTQNSALLS
+383 DPKEDGLLPQK
-393 SRLGMHLSVPRTPGT
+393 LGMLLSVPRTPGT
-408 DTGQTGRSRKCS
+408 ESGQTGRSRKCS

-432 HCAGHEE
+432 TGAGHEE

-455 NVTVQDRIAESE
+455 NITVQDRIAESE
-467 RLKLEA
+467 RLKVDAKKQAEANEKELQQQQEQEQEA
-473 KKYQQLEQ
+473 KENSASAVQ
-481 SKLSSD
+481 SAF
-487 GDEGPSADEL
+487 E
-497 DGSSGHHAH
+497 
-506 HQITSSPLLGGI
+506 GI

-526 ENSSTKDRLGIAGG
+526 ENSCTKDRLGIAGG
-540 GLHRKPMP
+540 GLHRKVP
-548 ELKRSVVAAGS
+548 EIKRGL
-559 IDSKKASI
+559 DFSKKTSV
-567 LKPTLVK
+567 LKPQ
-574 ITDGP
+574 GN
-579 GVRSGSF
+579 VRGGSF
-586 DQCMRNLSCGG
+586 DKCIASIEDS
-597 GELVTTKI
+597 ELVRTKI
-605 ITDSSTI
+605 ITGSATI
-612 TIPIPTL
+612 TTPLTI
-619 NIVTASTIPKYKTM
+619 NIENASNIPKYKTM
-633 PSPTRS
+633 PSPTRVHTILNS
-639 NAILTST
+639 N

-661 SSADSASTTPRP
+661 SSDSTTTTPRP
-673 LVRSQQFRQ
+673 VVRNQFNVRTQSQGG
-682 AAANG
+682 NG
-687 GGAAADGGTATN
+687 N
-699 ITISGTTCTGSGS
+699 
-712 NVHRRSRFNKSRTA
+712 NVHRRTKFNKSRTA

-750 ANGGK
+750 STVK
-755 PLTQRRDSHDDSSD
+755 PQTQRRDSHDDSSD
-769 SQDPGSNAAA
+769 SQDPGNAAA
-779 GAGGTAN
+779 PSGNQAGSCVRA
-786 RVAQFKN
+786 
-793 GSGINGGT
+793 IM
-801 ERNGGESSG
+801 
-810 GRTGSGGGSGGGS
+810 
-823 GSGGSGAQSSLADG
+823 SGATNNTSNNDSSNQTVTEKR
-837 NSGARSQK
+837 NSGNGNRQKSSQ
-845 GLQQQQSVDFRR
+845 QVDFRR

-885 VSHSVAQQLANC
+885 TSHSAA
-897 SAVVATP
+897 AA
-904 VVALVSSAN
+904 AAAAAAAGAISS
-913 TAITNNTATTVDE
+913 TVPTEIPDGEKPSQNTATTITTTSSQEDNGSFDE
-926 SNDAERSCD
+926 SSNNSSHPAECGN
-935 KVEVITEKVSQAI
+935 SQ
-948 TTLGATDTGKELTSE
+948 TATSNTG
-963 ASDGASSTIVKSPQA
+963 SSTCAAGSTHPS
-978 KQHTKPKGFSA
+978 KPKGFSA
-989 RIFHTFKKQSAA
+989 RIFHTFKKQHHHQQPSSNSSTPSVDAPVEVKNGM
-1001 AVPSANATNSTT
+1001 AVP
-1013 NSKMASNPLNEA
+1013 P
-1025 PSAASGDEIEIV
+1025 SGDDIEIV
-1037 VELAK
+1037 VELTK
-1042 ALNNAAATVAD
+1042 ALNASES
-1053 GAAGCKGG
+1053 
-1061 SGGNTK
+1061 SGKSTK

-1072 GRYFQ
+1072 GRYFQVHKKIYVPLSGLFQ

-1083 AQSCGSIVRDRVNV
+1083 AQSCGSIVRDKINV
-1097 NPNGGS
+1097 NPNG
-1103 SGAHNTSTA
+1103 SGGARGGGANSNA
-1112 RHSTIFSEKN
+1112 RHSTIFNEKN
-1122 RIIKNCLGGSG
+1122 RFIKNCLS
-1133 GSAAGVGVGG
+1133 G
-1143 SRHLGSDSDIN
+1143 SRLLGSDGDIN
-1154 HNNGGSHHHSSG
+1154 HNGNSFIALPSG
-1166 FLAALTANSTCVSST
+1166 ANTAM
-1181 DISNGGDGCGGTIGT
+1181 SNGSMSPAELVVATGGATSPVCGLATGGAG
-1196 VPTSLGADH
+1196 PT
-1205 SASVGVAAASVLAGP
+1205 ASVPIKTA
-1220 PLGGMAS
+1220 
-1227 LVAGGADRGRG
+1227 

>member
-1 MQRTFGGMS
+1 MQRTFGGLS
-10 PASRAGVY
+10 AANRAGVY

-54 KVIEKTKLDE
+54 KVIEKTKLDD

-218 VCGQPPFQ
+218 VCGHPPFQ

-236 IMDCKYTMPDHV
+236 IMDCKYTMPAHV

-253 TLISRMLVREPE
+253 NLISKMLVREPE
-265 KRATLQQIAQN
+265 KRATLQQIAID

-284 EETPENQ
+284 EETPENL

-301 DDHSLIIQKMING
+301 EDHTLIIQKMING

-350 QEEAQKRKPELTL
+350 QEEAQKRKPELSL
-363 PVSNSARVSN
+363 PVSNTTRLLQS
-373 FKKTDTEDED
+373 FKKNEANDDED
-383 DDTQNSALLS
+383 SHDGLLS
-393 SRLGMHLSVPRTPGT
+393 TRLGMHLSVPRTPGT
-408 DTGQTGRSRKCS
+408 ETGQTGRSRKCS

-450 SEGRL
+450 SEGRINL
-455 NVTVQDRIAESE
+455 TVQDRIAESE

-473 KKYQQLEQ
+473 KKYQQSEQ
-481 SKLSSD
+481 HQHRLSVSD
-487 GDEGPSADEL
+487 DHEKGSTTDHV
-497 DGSSGHHAH
+497 DGSGADSDH
-506 HQITSSPLLGGI
+506 HQRAAVLQNPQISPLLGGI
-518 GNVTLITS
+518 GNVTLVTS
-526 ENSSTKDRLGIAGG
+526 ENSSTKERLGIAGG
-540 GLHRKPMP
+540 GLHRKQMP
-548 ELKRSVVAAGS
+548 ELKRHVGGS
-559 IDSKKASI
+559 IDSKKSSV

-574 ITDGP
+574 ITDGS

-586 DQCMRNLSCGG
+586 DQCMRGICNSG

-619 NIVTASTIPKYKTM
+619 NIVTSSTIPKYKTM

-661 SSADSASTTPRP
+661 SSDSTSTTPRP
-673 LVRSQQFRQ
+673 VIRSQFVAARQ
-682 AAANG
+682 QSQPTGNG
-687 GGAAADGGTATN
+687 NSVGGVGSSVTSA
-699 ITISGTTCTGSGS
+699 GSG
-712 NVHRRSRFNKSRTA
+712 NNPHRRTKFNKSRTA

-750 ANGGK
+750 ATIK
-755 PLTQRRDSHDDSSD
+755 PLSQRRDSHDDSSD
-769 SQDPGSNAAA
+769 SQDQGSNVA
-779 GAGGTAN
+779 GGGGAGKPQIKGISGTANGGTTSNGGTDGGGGGSRGGTADD
-786 RVAQFKN
+786 KH
-793 GSGINGGT
+793 GT
-801 ERNGGESSG
+801 
-810 GRTGSGGGSGGGS
+810 
-823 GSGGSGAQSSLADG
+823 
-837 NSGARSQK
+837 NSRQKASQ
-845 GLQQQQSVDFRR
+845 QVDFRR

-885 VSHSVAQQLANC
+885 VGGVHSVTQHLASSTVVGTPLVTMVTSNG
-897 SAVVATP
+897 AVSKLA
-904 VVALVSSAN
+904 ADSSAN
-913 TAITNNTATTVDE
+913 GT
-926 SNDAERSCD
+926 SN
-935 KVEVITEKVSQAI
+935 EKPA
-948 TTLGATDTGKELTSE
+948 
-963 ASDGASSTIVKSPQA
+963 DGACGDNSSADRPCDGIEPETVVNREAIKPSNTKKSQSTKTSSSPRQS
-978 KQHTKPKGFSA
+978 HHHHGSSKPKGLSA
-989 RIFHTFKKQSAA
+989 RIFHTFKKQPAA
-1001 AVPSANATNSTT
+1001 AAATTT
-1013 NSKMASNPLNEA
+1013 T
-1025 PSAASGDEIEIV
+1025 AASGGAASAMVDPPSTGSADDIEIV

-1042 ALNNAAATVAD
+1042 ALKDASAESTKNA
-1053 GAAGCKGG
+1053 
-1061 SGGNTK
+1061 GNTK

-1072 GRYFQ
+1072 GRYFQVHKKIYVPLSGLFQ

-1083 AQSCGSIVRDRVNV
+1083 AQSCGSIVRDKVNV
-1097 NPNGGS
+1097 NPNGPGGGS
-1103 SGAHNTSTA
+1103 HANTTG

-1122 RIIKNCLGGSG
+1122 RIIKNCLGSSG
-1133 GSAAGVGVGG
+1133 DPGA
-1143 SRHLGSDSDIN
+1143 RHLGSDGDIN
-1154 HNNGGSHHHSSG
+1154 HNGGSHPHHLHHHSSSG
-1166 FLAALTANSTCVSST
+1166 FLASLSTSAPTAEVLVRGASPVELVSS
-1181 DISNGGDGCGGTIGT
+1181 NGRRSSI
-1196 VPTSLGADH
+1196 VDH
-1205 SASVGVAAASVLAGP
+1205 AAVLSAAAVTTP
-1220 PLGGMAS
+1220 PVPIKTA
-1227 LVAGGADRGRG
+1227 

>member
-1 MQRTFGGMS
+1 MHRTFGGLS
-10 PASRAGVY
+10 AASRAGVY

-54 KVIEKTKLDE
+54 KVIEKTKLDD

-236 IMDCKYTMPDHV
+236 IMDCKYTMPAHV

-253 TLISRMLVREPE
+253 NLISEMLVREPE

-284 EETPENQ
+284 EETPENV

-301 DDHSLIIQKMING
+301 EDHSLIIQKMING

-363 PVSNSARVSN
+363 PVSNSARLLQN
-373 FKKTDTEDED
+373 FKKNETDDDED
-383 DDTQNSALLS
+383 SQGGLLS
-393 SRLGMHLSVPRTPGT
+393 TRLGMHLSVPRTPGT
-408 DTGQTGRSRKCS
+408 ETGQSGRSRKCS

-450 SEGRL
+450 SEGRI
-455 NVTVQDRIAESE
+455 NVTVQDRLAESE

-473 KKYQQLEQ
+473 KKYQQTELNQQQ
-481 SKLSSD
+481 SRNGTDEKQQKGPRVCAKDEAD
-487 GDEGPSADEL
+487 GNHRSPVT
-497 DGSSGHHAH
+497 
-506 HQITSSPLLGGI
+506 QNVQMSPLLGGI

-526 ENSSTKDRLGIAGG
+526 ENSNTKDRLGIAGG

-548 ELKRSVVAAGS
+548 ELKRNVGGS
-559 IDSKKASI
+559 IDSKKSSI

-574 ITDGP
+574 ITDGV
-579 GVRSGSF
+579 GARSGSF
-586 DQCMRNLSCGG
+586 DQCMRGIGSGGG

-661 SSADSASTTPRP
+661 SSDSTSTTPRP
-673 LVRSQQFRQ
+673 VIRSQFVAARQ
-682 AAANG
+682 QSQPTGNG
-687 GGAAADGGTATN
+687 TGTGAGAATSA
-699 ITISGTTCTGSGS
+699 STGH
-712 NVHRRSRFNKSRTA
+712 NVHRRSKFNKSRTA

-750 ANGGK
+750 ATIK
-755 PLTQRRDSHDDSSD
+755 PLSQRRDSHDDSSD
-769 SQDPGSNAAA
+769 SQDQGSNAAA
-779 GAGGTAN
+779 GGAGK
-786 RVAQFKN
+786 AQIK
-793 GSGINGGT
+793 GISTTTNGGT
-801 ERNGGESSG
+801 SNGGTG
-810 GRTGSGGGSGGGS
+810 GGGGSGGGS
-823 GSGGSGAQSSLADG
+823 GAQPSSGDDKHGSNNRQKT
-837 NSGARSQK
+837 SQ
-845 GLQQQQSVDFRR
+845 QVDFRR

-885 VSHSVAQQLANC
+885 VSAGHSATQQLAN
-897 SAVVATP
+897 STVVATP
-904 VVALVSSAN
+904 AVAM
-913 TAITNNTATTVDE
+913 ITSNSPNAKSTQPPT
-926 SNDAERSCD
+926 NDATCTSKSEDTCD
-935 KVEVITEKVSQAI
+935 NSSPDPAPEEGIETNVGTEEATNLSSSGTKTSVSK
-948 TTLGATDTGKELTSE
+948 T
-963 ASDGASSTIVKSPQA
+963 ASSR
-978 KQHTKPKGFSA
+978 QHHHGSTKPKGLSA
-989 RIFHTFKKQSAA
+989 RIFHTFKKQPVA
-1001 AVPSANATNSTT
+1001 
-1013 NSKMASNPLNEA
+1013 
-1025 PSAASGDEIEIV
+1025 SAASVSASSTNTFADPPSNGSGDDIEIV

-1042 ALNNAAATVAD
+1042 ALNNASVE
-1053 GAAGCKGG
+1053 GG
-1061 SGGNTK
+1061 KSANTK

-1072 GRYFQ
+1072 GRYFQVHKKIYVPLSGLFQ

-1083 AQSCGSIVRDRVNV
+1083 AQSCGSIVRDKVNV
-1097 NPNGGS
+1097 NPNG
-1103 SGAHNTSTA
+1103 SGAGSHSNTTG

-1133 GSAAGVGVGG
+1133 DAG
-1143 SRHLGSDSDIN
+1143 SRHLGSDGDIN
-1154 HNNGGSHHHSSG
+1154 HNNGGAQHHHHHSSSG
-1166 FLAALTANSTCVSST
+1166 FLASLSAGNAPSTEGLVRGPSP
-1181 DISNGGDGCGGTIGT
+1181 IELVSNGRSGMI
-1196 VPTSLGADH
+1196 DH
-1205 SASVGVAAASVLAGP
+1205 SAKVLGATSVTP
-1220 PLGGMAS
+1220 PVPIKTA
-1227 LVAGGADRGRG
+1227 

>member
-1 MQRTFGGMS
+1 MQRTFGGLS
-10 PASRAGVY
+10 AASRAGVY

-54 KVIEKTKLDE
+54 KVIEKTKLDD

-121 SENVAREYFRQ
+121 SEVVAREYFRQ
-132 IVRAISYCHQLHV
+132 IVRAISY
-145 VHRDLKPENVVFFE
+145 
-159 KLGVVK
+159 
-165 LTDFGFSNKFC
+165 
-176 PGQKLETSCGSLAYS
+176 Y
-191 APEILLGDSYDA
+191 
-203 PAVDVWSLG
+203 VWSLG

-218 VCGQPPFQ
+218 VCGHPPFQ

-236 IMDCKYTMPDHV
+236 IMDCKYTMPAHV

-253 TLISRMLVREPE
+253 NLISKMLVREPE
-265 KRATLQQIAQN
+265 KRATLQQIAMD

-284 EETPENQ
+284 DETPENL

-301 DDHSLIIQKMING
+301 EDHTLIIQKMING

-363 PVSNSARVSN
+363 PVSNTTRLLQN
-373 FKKTDTEDED
+373 FKKNEANEDDED
-383 DDTQNSALLS
+383 TQDGLLS
-393 SRLGMHLSVPRTPGT
+393 TRLGMHLSVPRTPGT
-408 DTGQTGRSRKCS
+408 ETGQTGRSRKCS

-455 NVTVQDRIAESE
+455 NITVQDRIAESE

-473 KKYQQLEQ
+473 KKYQSEQ
-481 SKLSSD
+481 QSRLSAGEESD
-487 GDEGPSADEL
+487 KESHTVGTDQV
-497 DGSSGHHAH
+497 DGSGAPHTAGTVQQRSSVV
-506 HQITSSPLLGGI
+506 QNPQMSPLLGGI
-518 GNVTLITS
+518 GNVTLVTS

-548 ELKRSVVAAGS
+548 ELKRHVGGS
-559 IDSKKASI
+559 IDSKKSSI

-574 ITDGP
+574 ITDGV

-586 DQCMRNLSCGG
+586 DQCMRNMTGGG

-619 NIVTASTIPKYKTM
+619 NIVTTSTIPKYKTM

-661 SSADSASTTPRP
+661 SSDSTSTTPRP
-673 LVRSQQFRQ
+673 VIRSQFVAARQ
-682 AAANG
+682 QSQPAGNG
-687 GGAAADGGTATN
+687 TVT
-699 ITISGTTCTGSGS
+699 SGTGTTGN
-712 NVHRRSRFNKSRTA
+712 NVHRRTKFNKSRTA

-750 ANGGK
+750 ATIK
-755 PLTQRRDSHDDSSD
+755 PLSQRRDSHDDSSD
-769 SQDPGSNAAA
+769 SQDQGSNVTGG
-779 GAGGTAN
+779 GAGKPQIKGISGSTT
-786 RVAQFKN
+786 N
-793 GSGINGGT
+793 GSTSNGGT
-801 ERNGGESSG
+801 
-810 GRTGSGGGSGGGS
+810 GGSGGGS
-823 GSGGSGAQSSLADG
+823 RSGTGAGSSEDKHNRQKMAQP
-837 NSGARSQK
+837 
-845 GLQQQQSVDFRR
+845 VDYRR
-857 HRGRRRPVET
+857 QRGRRRPVET

-885 VSHSVAQQLANC
+885 VGGSGGGGGGHSVTQQ
-897 SAVVATP
+897 
-904 VVALVSSAN
+904 LVSSTVVSTPLVTMVTSNGAVSKP
-913 TAITNNTATTVDE
+913 TVELSVTNGDGGSSEQLDKGCDNEPSNRTVE
-926 SNDAERSCD
+926 AE
-935 KVEVITEKVSQAI
+935 V
-948 TTLGATDTGKELTSE
+948 E
-963 ASDGASSTIVKSPQA
+963 ASMGREAVAPISTKKVQSNKTASPR
-978 KQHTKPKGFSA
+978 QHHGSSKPKGLSA
-989 RIFHTFKKQSAA
+989 RIFHTFKKQPAATTVTTTSTSSSNNTASAMMDP
-1001 AVPSANATNSTT
+1001 PSTG
-1013 NSKMASNPLNEA
+1013 
-1025 PSAASGDEIEIV
+1025 SGDDIEIV

-1042 ALNNAAATVAD
+1042 ALNN
-1053 GAAGCKGG
+1053 GSSEGG
-1061 SGGNTK
+1061 KSGNTK

-1072 GRYFQ
+1072 GRYFQVHKKIYVPLSGLFQ

-1083 AQSCGSIVRDRVNV
+1083 AQSCGSIVRDKVNV
-1097 NPNGGS
+1097 NPNGTGS
-1103 SGAHNTSTA
+1103 HANTTG
-1112 RHSTIFSEKN
+1112 RHSTIFTDKN
-1122 RIIKNCLGGSG
+1122 RIIKNCGD
-1133 GSAAGVGVGG
+1133 AAA
-1143 SRHLGSDSDIN
+1143 RHLGSDGDIN
-1154 HNNGGSHHHSSG
+1154 HNGGSNHHHHHHHHSSSG
-1166 FLAALTANSTCVSST
+1166 FLASLSASGGASTEGIVRGPSPIELVTTGRRSSIVDHATAV
-1181 DISNGGDGCGGTIGT
+1181 
-1196 VPTSLGADH
+1196 LGA
-1205 SASVGVAAASVLAGP
+1205 VTP
-1220 PLGGMAS
+1220 PVPIKTA
-1227 LVAGGADRGRG
+1227 

>member
-1 MQRTFGGMS
+1 M
-10 PASRAGVY
+10 Y

-54 KVIEKTKLDE
+54 KVIDKTKLDE

-109 LYDYIMRHEKGL
+109 LYDYIMRHDKGL
-121 SENVAREYFRQ
+121 TENVAREYFRQ

-218 VCGQPPFQ
+218 VCGHPPFQ

-236 IMDCKYTMPDHV
+236 IMDCKYTMPEHV
-248 SDGCR
+248 SGGCR
-253 TLISRMLVREPE
+253 SLIGNMLVREPE

-276 EWLMEGSC
+276 EWLLEGSI
-284 EETPENQ
+284 EETPEYL

-301 DDHSLIIQKMING
+301 EDHTLIIQKMING

-350 QEEAQKRKPELTL
+350 QEEAQKRKPELSL
-363 PVSNSARVSN
+363 PVSNSSRLQG
-373 FKKTDTEDED
+373 FKKNSED
-383 DDTQNSALLS
+383 DSKEDGLLPNK
-393 SRLGMHLSVPRTPGT
+393 LGMHLSVPRTPGT
-408 DTGQTGRSRKCS
+408 ETGQTGRNRKCS

-432 HCAGHEE
+432 TGAGHEE

-455 NVTVQDRIAESE
+455 NITVQDRIAESE

-473 KKYQQLEQ
+473 KKQAEAKEKELLLQQQLKQQEQ
-481 SKLSSD
+481 EAK
-487 GDEGPSADEL
+487 ENSA
-497 DGSSGHHAH
+497 SGM
-506 HQITSSPLLGGI
+506 LGGFGGL

-526 ENSSTKDRLGIAGG
+526 ENSCTKERLGIAGG
-540 GLHRKPMP
+540 GLHRKVP
-548 ELKRSVVAAGS
+548 EIKRGM
-559 IDSKKASI
+559 DFPKKTSI
-567 LKPTLVK
+567 LKPQGN
-574 ITDGP
+574 IRG
-579 GVRSGSF
+579 GSF
-586 DQCMRNLSCGG
+586 DKCIASIKDA
-597 GELVTTKI
+597 ELVSTKI
-605 ITDSSTI
+605 ISDSATI
-612 TIPIPTL
+612 TMPLTV
-619 NIVTASTIPKYKTM
+619 NIVNTSSIPKYKTM
-633 PSPTRS
+633 PSPTRVNTILNS
-639 NAILTST
+639 N

-661 SSADSASTTPRP
+661 SSDSTTTTPRP
-673 LVRSQQFRQ
+673 VIRNQFNARAQSQGG
-682 AAANG
+682 NG
-687 GGAAADGGTATN
+687 N
-699 ITISGTTCTGSGS
+699 
-712 NVHRRSRFNKSRTA
+712 NVHRRTKFNKSRTA

-750 ANGGK
+750 STVK
-755 PLTQRRDSHDDSSD
+755 PQTQRRDSHDDSSD
-769 SQDPGSNAAA
+769 SQDPGNAAA
-779 GAGGTAN
+779 PSSTGACVRA
-786 RVAQFKN
+786 
-793 GSGINGGT
+793 IM
-801 ERNGGESSG
+801 
-810 GRTGSGGGSGGGS
+810 
-823 GSGGSGAQSSLADG
+823 SGAASSSSTNDTG
-837 NSGARSQK
+837 NQPNTEKRTSGNGNRQKSSQ
-845 GLQQQQSVDFRR
+845 QVDFRR

-885 VSHSVAQQLANC
+885 TSHSAA
-897 SAVVATP
+897 AA
-904 VVALVSSAN
+904 AAAAAAAGAISSS
-913 TAITNNTATTVDE
+913 TVPTTVDPEGEQLSQVIANSRLE
-926 SNDAERSCD
+926 SG
-935 KVEVITEKVSQAI
+935 SQ
-948 TTLGATDTGKELTSE
+948 EEE
-963 ASDGASSTIVKSPQA
+963 ASFEESSNNPNHPADYENSEGAVGNSNTTNNVGSTSSSGSSHPC
-978 KQHTKPKGFSA
+978 KPKGFSA
-989 RIFHTFKKQSAA
+989 RIFHPFKKQHHHHQQQPSSNSSTPSVDTPAE
-1001 AVPSANATNSTT
+1001 AVKGGGIATSTT
-1013 NSKMASNPLNEA
+1013 TATA
-1025 PSAASGDEIEIV
+1025 PSGDDIEIV

-1042 ALNNAAATVAD
+1042 ALNASES
-1053 GAAGCKGG
+1053 
-1061 SGGNTK
+1061 SGKSTK

-1072 GRYFQ
+1072 GRYFQVHKKIYVPLSGLFQ

-1083 AQSCGSIVRDRVNV
+1083 AQSCGSIVRDKVNQ
-1097 NPNGGS
+1097 NPNGTGGGS
-1103 SGAHNTSTA
+1103 RSGGGGGTNSNA
-1112 RHSTIFSEKN
+1112 RHSTIFNEKH
-1122 RIIKNCLGGSG
+1122 RFKHCLSG
-1133 GSAAGVGVGG
+1133 T
-1143 SRHLGSDSDIN
+1143 RLLGSDGDIN
-1154 HNNGGSHHHSSG
+1154 HNGNS
-1166 FLAALTANSTCVSST
+1166 FMAAAAAM
-1181 DISNGGDGCGGTIGT
+1181 SNGSVSPAELVVTTGGATSPVCGLATGGAR
-1196 VPTSLGADH
+1196 PT
-1205 SASVGVAAASVLAGP
+1205 ASVPIKTA
-1220 PLGGMAS
+1220 
-1227 LVAGGADRGRG
+1227 